1 MMTQV
6 FGTFRATRPE
16 GTRIPV
22 VAVRPE
28 AEDNTVTT

>member
-1 MMTQV
+1 MSI
-6 FGTFRATRPE
+6 FGQRPAQPQ

-28 AEDNTVTT
+28 AEDNTVA